1 MTVRYNPELKQ
12 RARELRKQGVLSE
25 VLLWNQLK
33 GRKLRG
39 YQFMRQKPIGA
50 YIVDFSC
57 SKLRLVIEIDGESH
71 SGKFDYDM
79 RRQQFLE
86 SMGLTVLRFNDT
98 EVKKDMDNVMMAID
112 GWIADRE
119 EQPPVSPF
127 SKGELPA
134 RSEKEPKIDMNL
146 CKPRAH
152 VNSCESRNQ
161 VLFSGFPLSWE

>member
-12 RARELRKQGVLSE
+12 RARDLRKQGVLSE

-50 YIVDFSC
+50 YIVDFYC

-98 EVKKDMDNVMMAID
+98 EVKKDMDNVMMAIG
-112 GWIADRE
+112 GWMADRE

-127 SKGELPA
+127 SKGELPT
-134 RSEKEPKIDMNL
+134 RSEKEP
-146 CKPRAH
+146 
-152 VNSCESRNQ
+152 
-161 VLFSGFPLSWE
+161 FS